1 MISEKE
7 AWQQLHRSERAAKE
21 FKKRLKEIELEIE
34 RLRLDMEESYVRQC
48 TDDEAFLR
56 VLRRFTGHTPHGW
69 EMACGCDGR
78 CKALVRQ
85 LGWPALWRVILRVRH
100 IRNIW

>member
-7 AWQQLHRSERAAKE
+7 AWRRYRKEERATRE
-21 FKKRLKEIELEIE
+21 FKNRVKEIELEIE

-48 TDDEAFLR
+48 ADDKAFLR
-56 VLRRFTGHTPHGW
+56 ALKRFTGHTQYGW
-69 EMACGCDGR
+69 EVACGCDGR

-85 LGWPALWRVILRVRH
+85 LGWPALWRVILRVRY